1 MTKRSVPGWLVV
13 LFLLGLSPL
22 DATTVTRGVDLF
34 VTTADGT
41 TYTDFS
47 RNPIPAGFFCA
58 GSTPFASRVALKG
71 LPLATGSAGQLQDF
85 DTVIERLDDATFDA
99 KGKAATRIQF
109 RALSLVSIDPI
120 KTACG
125 AFHVYVSLAK
135 GQRVTQMTLLRS
147 GDEGGKF
154 VAPLAVNARVR
165 FIPVEPART
174 KLQRPLEI
182 NRSFTFP
189 AKPIPFSVQSGLSAK
204 GSAPVKVDTDGD
216 LSPDTVLPGTSNFL
230 PGQPTASL
238 RDNGCPAC
246 RQMECHAWEGD
257 EHCYY
262 PSTYPYDCQIV
273 DDCPF

>member
-1 MTKRSVPGWLVV
+1 MTKRSVTGWLVV

-58 GSTPFASRVALKG
+58 GSAPFASRVALKG
-71 LPLATGSAGQLQDF
+71 LPLATGTPGNQDF

-99 KGKAATRIQF
+99 KGKASTRIQF

-120 KTACG
+120 KTTCG
-125 AFHVYVSLAK
+125 AFHVYVSLAN
-135 GQRVTQMTLLRS
+135 GQRITQMSLLRS
-147 GDEGGKF
+147 GDEGGQF
-154 VAPLAVNARVR
+154 AAPLAVNARVR

-189 AKPIPFSVQSGLSAK
+189 AKPIPFSVQSGLRSK
-204 GSAPVKVDTDGD
+204 GSGPVNVDTNGD
-216 LSPDTVLPGTSNFL
+216 LSPDLVLPGTSNFL
-230 PGQPTASL
+230 PGQTTPSL
-238 RDNGCPAC
+238 IDNGCPTC
-246 RQMECHAWEGD
+246 RRMECHDYQGEQ
-257 EHCYY
+257 HCYY